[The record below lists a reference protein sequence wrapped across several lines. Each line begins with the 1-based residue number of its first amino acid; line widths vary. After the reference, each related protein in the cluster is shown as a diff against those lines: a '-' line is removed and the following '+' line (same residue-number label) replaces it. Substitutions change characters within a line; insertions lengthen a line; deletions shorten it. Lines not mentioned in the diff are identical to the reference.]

1 MTIPCLYPSRRVALR
16 APSHRPRRGIA
27 LATAIM
33 SVVLIS
39 AMVAG
44 ASYFAM
50 QNGRAADNSRRIVQ
64 AASVVEAATAEVVHN
79 WTPAT
84 YNSLAKGA
92 SVTIAATASPQGRGT
107 YQGSVTKMSD
117 KTYLIDLTA
126 TDSAGSKT
134 RGGGA
139 RQRLATLVRIVPL
152 QLPITAALTI
162 ANAVVFGGGN
172 SIVAGA
178 DQIPPGWNGT
188 CPPAG
193 ATVPGVRAKAA
204 GDIQGSAGQYTGNP
218 NSLITPG
225 LDSTAYTRFGNVSYD
240 QLALSATFTLVPGAY
255 SPTPVVN
262 AGLCVTANP
271 TNWGD
276 GSNPGAVCGQFF
288 PIVHINGGAA
298 SSTTLSSGQGQ
309 GMLLVDGD
317 LVVSGT
323 WTYYGVLIVKGTF
336 RTTGVGAP
344 KVYGT
349 VLAKAVD
356 FTSTGSGSAAAVI
369 NYSACSL
376 DRSMNATSRAS
387 MARSRSYVR
396 VM

>member
-1 MTIPCLYPSRRVALR
+1 MRIPWFQPSQRVATR
-16 APSHRPRRGIA
+16 VVIDPRRRGIA
-27 LATAIM
+27 LAIAIM

-50 QNGRAADNSRRIVQ
+50 QNSRAADNSRRILQ

-84 YNSLAKGA
+84 YNVLAKGSA
-92 SVTIAATASPQGRGT
+92 VTIPATTSPQGRGT
-107 YQGSVTKMSD
+107 YQGSVTKLSD

-126 TDSAGSKT
+126 TDSAGSRS
-134 RGGGA
+134 RGAGA
-139 RQRLATLVRIVPL
+139 RQRLATFVRIVPL

-162 ANAVVFGGGN
+162 ADKVIFGGGN

-178 DQIPPGWNGT
+178 DQIPPGWGGT

-193 ATVPGVRAKAA
+193 ATVPGVRAKAP
-204 GDIQGSAGQYTGNP
+204 GDILGSAGQYTGTP
-218 NSLITPG
+218 PSLITPA
-225 LDSTAYTRFGNVSYD
+225 LDSTAYTVFGTTTYD
-240 QLALSATFTLVPGAY
+240 QLALSATFTLAPGPY
-255 SPTPVVN
+255 SPSPVVN
-262 AGLCVTANP
+262 AGACVTNNP

-276 GSNPGAVCGQFF
+276 GANPAGVCGMFF
-288 PIVHINGGAA
+288 PVVHIGGGLL

-323 WTYYGVLIVKGTF
+323 WTYYGILIVKGTF
-336 RTTGVGAP
+336 KTTGVGAP

-349 VLAKAVD
+349 VLARTVD
-356 FTSTGSGSAAAVI
+356 FTSTGAGSAAAVV

-376 DRSMNATSRAS
+376 DRTMNATSRAS
-387 MARSRSYVR
+387 LSRSRSYVR
-396 VM
+396 AI

>member
-1 MTIPCLYPSRRVALR
+1 MTYSFPYPSSRSATIARR
-16 APSHRPRRGIA
+16 RRRSGIA
-27 LATAIM
+27 LAIAIM
-33 SVVLIS
+33 SVVLIA

-64 AASVVEAATAEVVHN
+64 AASVVEAATADVIHN
-79 WTPAT
+79 WTPAR
-84 YNSLAKGA
+84 YNSLAKGSA
-92 SVTIAATASPQGRGT
+92 VTIADTVSPQGRGR
-107 YQGSVTKMSD
+107 YQGSVTKLSD
-117 KTYLIDLTA
+117 QTFMIDLTA
-126 TDSAGSKT
+126 TDSAGSRL

-152 QLPITAALTI
+152 QLPTTAALTI

-178 DQIPPGWNGT
+178 DQVPPGWAGS

-204 GDIQGSAGQYTGNP
+204 GDIQGSNGQYTGNP

-225 LDSTAYTRFGNVSYD
+225 LDSTAYTRFGNITYD
-240 QLALSATFTLVPGAY
+240 QLALSATFTLTPGFY
-255 SPTPVVN
+255 SPSPLVN
-262 AGLCVTANP
+262 AGDCVTNNP

-276 GSNPGAVCGQFF
+276 GSNPGGVCGQFF
-288 PIVHINGGAA
+288 PTVHIGGGAG

-323 WTYYGVLIVKGTF
+323 WTYYGILIVKGTF
-336 RTTGVGAP
+336 KTTGVGAP
-344 KVYGT
+344 KVFGT

-356 FTSTGSGSAAAVI
+356 FSSTSSGNAAAVI
-369 NYSACSL
+369 NYSACSMS
-376 DRSMNATSRAS
+376 RSMNATSRAS
-387 MARSRSYVR
+387 TARSRSYVR
-396 VM
+396 VI

>member
-1 MTIPCLYPSRRVALR
+1 MRITCFHPSRRAAATTVR
-16 APSHRPRRGIA
+16 PSRRRGIA
-27 LATAIM
+27 LAIAIM

-64 AASVVEAATAEVVHN
+64 AASVVEAATADVVHN

-84 YNSLAKGA
+84 YNGLAKGA
-92 SVTIAATASPQGRGT
+92 SVAIAATASPQARGT
-107 YQGSVTKMSD
+107 YQGSVTKLSD
-117 KTYLIDLTA
+117 KTFLIDLTA
-126 TDSAGSKT
+126 TDSAGSRT
-134 RGGGA
+134 RGAGT
-139 RQRLATLVRIVPL
+139 RQRLATLVRIIPL
-152 QLPITAALTI
+152 QLPTTAALTI

-178 DQIPPGWNGT
+178 DQIPPGWTGT

-204 GDIQGSAGQYTGNP
+204 GDIVGSAGQYTGNP

-225 LDSTAYTRFGNVSYD
+225 LDSTAYTRFGTTTYD

-255 SPTPVVN
+255 SPTPAVN
-262 AGLCVTANP
+262 AGACVITN
-271 TNWGD
+271 TSNWGD
-276 GSNPGAVCGQFF
+276 GANPAGSCGQFF
-288 PIVHINGGAA
+288 PIVHIGGGAVSA
-298 SSTTLSSGQGQ
+298 TTLNSGQGQ

-317 LVVSGT
+317 LIVSGT
-323 WTYYGVLIVKGTF
+323 WTYYGILIVKGTF
-336 RTTGVGAP
+336 KTTGVGAP
-344 KVYGT
+344 KVFGT

-356 FTSTGSGSAAAVI
+356 FTSTGAGSAAAVV
-369 NYSACSL
+369 NYSACSI